1 MMDPKRKLKKDLLVK
16 LLTMSDHQDLEELVF
31 VRPLHV
37 RLNFNCSDHKKADNT
52 KAIILVDSSLK
63 VQVTL

>member
-37 RLNFNCSDHKKADNT
+37 RLKFNCSDHKKADNT